1 MTYIFWEIRI
11 EEFVTRITNSG
22 EANALDLKKK
32 ITDIYH
38 KGSQI
43 HSNRLNSL
51 SLKRIQDKGH
61 QSAIKTQI
69 KHHPK
74 GQLQGLL
81 LKCPLILHSF
91 AIASAQNFFKF

>member
-1 MTYIFWEIRI
+1 MTYIFLKIRI

-22 EANALDLKKK
+22 EANELDFKKK

-43 HSNRLNSL
+43 HLNQLNSL

-61 QSAIKTQI
+61 QAAIKTQK
-69 KHHPK
+69 KHHLK

-81 LKCPLILHSF
+81 LKRPLILHSL
-91 AIASAQNFFKF
+91 AR